1 MRRVALVLTLFL
13 LCSAMALAAAPAPTA
28 QSAPTVATAAPAVH
42 AVALPTPAQWT
53 AAPPAW
59 LAPQFTCPGSIIQR
73 CDMYCQR
80 RGCGTIIGPPPS
92 CTCTCSC

>member
-1 MRRVALVLTLFL
+1 MRRVAGALTLFL
-13 LCSAMALAAAPAPTA
+13 LCSALSLAAAPAPA
-28 QSAPTVATAAPAVH
+28 VHGAPAAVPAAAAPAV
-42 AVALPTPAQWT
+42 AVPPPAQPA
-53 AAPPAW
+53 AAPPGW